1 MSTKNQ
7 TQSQDNEQFKKD
19 IATARGYVSAELKK
33 NGIDIDVRLLTT
45 ISVLTSVA
53 LKYIKQDISADEARS
68 SFDNAI
74 SMYRTTTC
82 LSNQQTK
89 L

>member
-1 MSTKNQ
+1 MSTKEQ

-45 ISVLTSVA
+45 ISVMQSAA
-53 LKYIKQDISADEARS
+53 LKYINGTISGEEARE
-68 SFDNAI
+68 SFDSALE
-74 SMYRTTTC
+74 MYSNTT
-82 LSNQQTK
+82 LPF
-89 L
+89 

>member
-7 TQSQDNEQFKKD
+7 TQSDDNEQFKKD
-19 IATARGYVSAELKK
+19 IATARSYVSAELKK
-33 NGIDIDVRLLTT
+33 HGIDIDVRLLTT

-53 LKYIKQDISADEARS
+53 LKYIKQDISAEEARS

-74 SMYRTTTC
+74 SMYRNNN
-82 LSNQQTK
+82 LPF
-89 L
+89 

>member
-1 MSTKNQ
+1 MSTKEQ

-74 SMYRTTTC
+74 SMYC
-82 LSNQQTK
+82 NNNLPF
-89 L
+89 

>member
-7 TQSQDNEQFKKD
+7 TQPDDNEQFKKD

-33 NGIDIDVRLLTT
+33 HGIDIDVRLLIT

-53 LKYIKQDISADEARS
+53 LKFIKQDITAEEARS

-74 SMYRTTTC
+74 SMYRNNN
-82 LSNQQTK
+82 LPF
-89 L
+89 

>member
-19 IATARGYVSAELKK
+19 IATARSYVSAELKK

-53 LKYIKQDISADEARS
+53 LKYIKQDISANEARS

-74 SMYRTTTC
+74 SMYRNNN
-82 LSNQQTK
+82 LPF
-89 L
+89 

>member
-1 MSTKNQ
+1 MSTKEQ

-68 SFDNAI
+68 SFDNTI
-74 SMYRTTTC
+74 SMYRNNN
-82 LSNQQTK
+82 LPF
-89 L
+89 

>member
-1 MSTKNQ
+1 MSTKKQ

-45 ISVLTSVA
+45 ISVMTSVA
-53 LKYIKQDISADEARS
+53 LKYIKQDISAEEARS

-74 SMYRTTTC
+74 SMYRNNN
-82 LSNQQTK
+82 LPF
-89 L
+89 

>member
-1 MSTKNQ
+1 MFTKNQ
-7 TQSQDNEQFKKD
+7 TQPYDNEQFKKD

-33 NGIDIDVRLLTT
+33 HGIDIDVRLLIT

-53 LKYIKQDISADEARS
+53 LKFIKQDITAEEARS

-74 SMYRTTTC
+74 SMYC
-82 LSNQQTK
+82 NNNLPF
-89 L
+89 

>member
-19 IATARGYVSAELKK
+19 IATARSYVSAELKK
-33 NGIDIDVRLLTT
+33 NGINIDVRLLTT

-53 LKYIKQDISADEARS
+53 LKYIKEEIDADEARLA
-68 SFDNAI
+68 FDNAI
-74 SMYRTTTC
+74 NMYC
-82 LSNQQTK
+82 NNNLPF
-89 L
+89 

>member
-19 IATARGYVSAELKK
+19 IATARSYVSAELKK
-33 NGIDIDVRLLTT
+33 YNIDIDVRLLTT

-74 SMYRTTTC
+74 SMYRNNN
-82 LSNQQTK
+82 LPF
-89 L
+89 

>member
-1 MSTKNQ
+1 MAIEKT
-7 TQSQDNEQFKKD
+7 NEQFKHD
-19 IATARGYVSAELKK
+19 MATARSYVSAELKK

-53 LKYIKQDISADEARS
+53 LKFIKQDISADEARS

-74 SMYRTTTC
+74 SMYRNNN
-82 LSNQQTK
+82 LPF
-89 L
+89 

>member
-1 MSTKNQ
+1 MSTKEQ

-53 LKYIKQDISADEARS
+53 LKFIKQDISADEARS

-74 SMYRTTTC
+74 SMYRNNNN
-82 LSNQQTK
+82 LPF
-89 L
+89 

>member
-1 MSTKNQ
+1 MSTKKQ
-7 TQSQDNEQFKKD
+7 TQPDDNEQFKKD

-53 LKYIKQDISADEARS
+53 LKFIKEEIDADEARLA
-68 SFDNAI
+68 FDNAI
-74 SMYRTTTC
+74 NMYRNNN
-82 LSNQQTK
+82 LPF
-89 L
+89 

>member
-7 TQSQDNEQFKKD
+7 TQPDDNEQFKKD

-33 NGIDIDVRLLTT
+33 NGIDIDIRLLTT
-45 ISVLTSVA
+45 ISVLTSAA
-53 LKYIKQDISADEARS
+53 LKYIKQDISAEEARS

-74 SMYRTTTC
+74 SMYC
-82 LSNQQTK
+82 NNNLPF
-89 L
+89 

>member
-1 MSTKNQ
+1 MATKKQ
-7 TQSQDNEQFKKD
+7 TQVQDNEQFKKD

-53 LKYIKQDISADEARS
+53 LKYIKQDISAEEARS

-74 SMYRTTTC
+74 SMYRNNN
-82 LSNQQTK
+82 LPF
-89 L
+89 

>member
-1 MSTKNQ
+1 MSTKEQ

-53 LKYIKQDISADEARS
+53 LKFIKQDISADEARS

-74 SMYRTTTC
+74 SMYC
-82 LSNQQTK
+82 NNNLPF
-89 L
+89 

>member
-1 MSTKNQ
+1 MSTKEQ

-33 NGIDIDVRLLTT
+33 NGVDIDVRLLTT

-74 SMYRTTTC
+74 SMYRNNN
-82 LSNQQTK
+82 LPF
-89 L
+89 

>member
-1 MSTKNQ
+1 MSTKKQ

-53 LKYIKQDISADEARS
+53 LKFIKEEIDADEARLA
-68 SFDNAI
+68 FDNAI
-74 SMYRTTTC
+74 NMYRNNN
-82 LSNQQTK
+82 LPF
-89 L
+89 

>member
-1 MSTKNQ
+1 MSTKKQ
-7 TQSQDNEQFKKD
+7 TQVQDNEQFKKD

-53 LKYIKQDISADEARS
+53 LKFIKQDISADEARS

-74 SMYRTTTC
+74 SMYRNNNN
-82 LSNQQTK
+82 LPF
-89 L
+89 

>member
-1 MSTKNQ
+1 MPTKEQ

-53 LKYIKQDISADEARS
+53 LKFIKQDISADEARS

-74 SMYRTTTC
+74 SMYRNNN
-82 LSNQQTK
+82 LPF
-89 L
+89 

>member
-7 TQSQDNEQFKKD
+7 TQPDDNEQFKKD

-33 NGIDIDVRLLTT
+33 HGIDIDVRLLTT
-45 ISVLTSVA
+45 ISILTSVA
-53 LKYIKQDISADEARS
+53 LKFIKQDITAEEARS

-74 SMYRTTTC
+74 SMYRNNN
-82 LSNQQTK
+82 LPF
-89 L
+89 

>member
-1 MSTKNQ
+1 MSTKEQ

-19 IATARGYVSAELKK
+19 IATTRGYVSAELKK

-53 LKYIKQDISADEARS
+53 LKFIKQDISADEARS

-74 SMYRTTTC
+74 SMYRNNN
-82 LSNQQTK
+82 LPF
-89 L
+89 

>member
-19 IATARGYVSAELKK
+19 IATARSYVSAELKK

-53 LKYIKQDISADEARS
+53 LKYIKQDISADEARL

-74 SMYRTTTC
+74 SMYRNNN
-82 LSNQQTK
+82 LPF
-89 L
+89 

>member
-7 TQSQDNEQFKKD
+7 TQPDDNEQFKKD

-33 NGIDIDVRLLTT
+33 HGIDIDVRLLTT
-45 ISVLTSVA
+45 ISVMTSVS
-53 LKYIKQDISADEARS
+53 LKYIKEEITADEARS

-74 SMYRTTTC
+74 NMYRNNN
-82 LSNQQTK
+82 LPF
-89 L
+89 